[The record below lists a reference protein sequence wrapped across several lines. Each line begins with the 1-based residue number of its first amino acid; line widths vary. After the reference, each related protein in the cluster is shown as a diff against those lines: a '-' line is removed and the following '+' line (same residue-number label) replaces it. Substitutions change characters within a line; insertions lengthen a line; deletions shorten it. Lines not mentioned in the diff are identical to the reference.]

1 MRNAKAA
8 HVRIEVMKLGSA
20 DTPENFTYPKDLS
33 SLSISQALDS
43 ATGDVLFFG
52 DPRLQ
57 IQPVP
62 ALFDRM
68 RQAIANDRAGLVYSD
83 SQDHPRI
90 DYQRGAIRDNFD
102 FGPVLAISVPAAR
115 QVWEGGNYRWAGL
128 YDLRLRL
135 SEVFPIVHIPEPL
148 YASSVTDLRPSG
160 ERQFDYV
167 DPKNRDYQIEMEQA
181 ASAHLR
187 RIGAWLAPDFR
198 PVPPPAE
205 SFPVEASVVIPVR
218 TREKTIL
225 EAVESALRQSTTFSF
240 NVIVVDN
247 YSTDR
252 TTEIL
257 RGIPDPR
264 LVHRI
269 PARHDLGIG
278 GCWNDA
284 LASDAC
290 GRYVVQLDSDDL
302 YASDSSLARM
312 VEELKR
318 GPYAMVIGAYTMV
331 NFKLETIPPGLI
343 DHREW
348 TPENGRNNALRING
362 LGAPRAFDT
371 SVARK
376 IGFPNVSYGEDYAVG
391 LRISR
396 EYQIGRVYDSLY
408 LCRRWE
414 GNSDSALPLETA
426 NRYDFYKDG
435 LRTDEILARQR
446 R

>member
-1 MRNAKAA
+1 
-8 HVRIEVMKLGSA
+8 MKFGSA
-20 DTPENFTYPKDLS
+20 DTPGNFTYPKDFS
-33 SLSISQALDS
+33 SASISEILDRADS
-43 ATGDVLFFG
+43 DVIFLS

-57 IQPVP
+57 VIPGP
-62 ALFDRM
+62 ALFDRL
-68 RQAIANDRAGLVYSD
+68 RGAIADRGGGFAYSD
-83 SQDHPRI
+83 SEGHPRI
-90 DYQRGAIRDNFD
+90 GYQPGSIRDNFD
-102 FGPVLAISVPAAR
+102 FGPVVAIAVPVAR
-115 QVWEGGNYRWAGL
+115 GVWKGGNYRWAGL
-128 YDLRLRL
+128 YDLRLRI
-135 SEVFPIVHIPEPL
+135 SEATPLVHIPEAL
-148 YASSVTDLRPSG
+148 YASSTADARASG

-167 DPKNRDYQIEMEQA
+167 DPKNRDYQVEMEQA
-181 ASAHLR
+181 ATAHLQ
-187 RIGAWLAPDFR
+187 RIGAWLAPEFR
-198 PVPPPAE
+198 PVPAIKE
-205 SFPVEASVVIPVR
+205 AFAVEASVIIPVR
-218 TREKTIL
+218 NREKTIL
-225 EAVESALRQSTTFSF
+225 EAVESALKQSTGFSF

-247 YSTDR
+247 HSTDR

-257 RGIPDPR
+257 RGISDPR
-264 LVHRI
+264 LVHQI
-269 PARHDLGIG
+269 PDRLDLGIG
-278 GCWNDA
+278 GCWNEA
-284 LASDAC
+284 IGSVFC
-290 GRYVVQLDSDDL
+290 GRYAVQLDSDDL
-302 YASDSSLARM
+302 YSSDSSLSRM

-318 GPYAMVIGAYTMV
+318 GPYAMVIGSYTMV

-371 SVARK
+371 AVMRG

-396 EYQIGRVYDSLY
+396 EYQIGRIYDSLY

-426 NRYDFYKDG
+426 NRYDLYKDG

>member
-1 MRNAKAA
+1 MRDAKTAR
-8 HVRIEVMKLGSA
+8 VRIEAMTSGSA
-20 DTPENFTYPKDLS
+20 DASENFTYPEDLS
-33 SLSISQALDS
+33 SLSISRTLAS

-52 DPRLQ
+52 DPSVQ
-57 IQPVP
+57 IQPL
-62 ALFDRM
+62 ANLFDRM
-68 RQAIANDRAGLVYSD
+68 RQAIVNGAGLVYSD
-83 SQDHPRI
+83 SEGHPRI
-90 DYQRGAIRDNFD
+90 DYQRGSIRDNFD

-115 QVWEGGNYRWAGL
+115 KVWEGGSYRWAGL

-135 SEVFPIVHIPEPL
+135 SETFPVVHIAEEL
-148 YASSVTDLRPSG
+148 YSSAVTDRRPSG

-167 DPKNRDYQIEMEQA
+167 DPRNRDYQIEMEQA
-181 ASAHLR
+181 ATAHLR
-187 RIGAWLAPDFR
+187 RIGAWLAPEFR
-198 PVPPPAE
+198 PVPPADE
-205 SFPVEASVVIPVR
+205 SFPVEASVIIPVR
-218 TREKTIL
+218 NREKTIL
-225 EAVESALRQSTTFSF
+225 EAVQSALRQSTQFSF

-247 YSTDR
+247 HSTDR

-257 RGIPDPR
+257 RGIADSR
-264 LVHRI
+264 FVHRI
-269 PARHDLGIG
+269 PQRRDLGIG

-284 LASDAC
+284 VASPAC
-290 GRYVVQLDSDDL
+290 GRYAVQLDSDDL
-302 YASDSSLARM
+302 YASESSLSRL

-318 GPYAMVIGAYTMV
+318 GPYAMVIGSYTMV
-331 NFKLETIPPGLI
+331 NFNLETIAPGLI

-362 LGAPRAFDT
+362 LGAPRGFDT

-396 EYQIGRVYDSLY
+396 EYQIGRIYDSLY

-426 NRYDFYKDG
+426 NRFDFYKDG

>member
-1 MRNAKAA
+1 
-8 HVRIEVMKLGSA
+8 MKLGSA
-20 DTPENFTYPKDLS
+20 DTPENFTYPKDFS
-33 SLSISQALDS
+33 SGSIGETLVNAS
-43 ATGDVLFFG
+43 TEVVFFA
-52 DPRLQ
+52 DPRAQ
-57 IQPVP
+57 IQPGP
-62 ALFDRM
+62 ALFERM
-68 RQAIANDRAGLVYSD
+68 RQALAGSGAGFVYSD
-83 SQDHPRI
+83 SEGHPRI
-90 DYQRGAIRDNFD
+90 DYQRGSIRDNFD
-102 FGPVLAISVPAAR
+102 FGPVVGISVPAAR
-115 QVWEGGNYRWAGL
+115 KVWEDGNYRWAGL

-135 SEVFPIVHIPEPL
+135 SEAFPVVHVEEAL
-148 YASSVTDLRPSG
+148 YASSIADMRTSG
-160 ERQFDYV
+160 EKQFDYV
-167 DPKNRDYQIEMEQA
+167 DPRNREYQIEMERA
-181 ASAHLR
+181 ATAHLK

-198 PVPPPAE
+198 PVPRTSDA
-205 SFPVEASVVIPVR
+205 FPVEASVIIPVR
-218 TREKTIL
+218 NRERTIL
-225 EAVESALRQSTTFSF
+225 ESVQSALKQSTDFSF

-247 YSTDR
+247 RSTDR

-257 RGIPDPR
+257 RGIPDAN

-269 PARHDLGIG
+269 PERRDLGIG
-278 GCWNDA
+278 GCWNEA
-284 LASDAC
+284 IASNSC
-290 GRYVVQLDSDDL
+290 GRYAVQLDSDDL
-302 YASDSSLARM
+302 YASESSLARM

-318 GPYAMVIGAYTMV
+318 GPYAMVIGSYTMV

-362 LGAPRAFDT
+362 LGAPRGFDT
-371 SVARK
+371 AVVRE

-396 EYQIGRVYDSLY
+396 EYQIGRIYDSLY

-435 LRTDEILARQR
+435 LRTDEIIARQR